1 MGGATLEQT
10 VRTVTATLVADTPL
24 AETLQLVVDLSCALA
39 PAAVAARVTL
49 VDERGR
55 PVDEVRAGE
64 TPDDGT
70 AVREGARLSVPL
82 LASGRTLGTIT
93 LYARD
98 VGSFTDADTT
108 ALEGFAAQ
116 AAVVLANAQAYWDLQ
131 GVAAG
136 LQSAMQS
143 RAVIEQAKGVL
154 IATEGCT
161 PDEAFTLLARTS
173 QRDNVKLRELARQ
186 IVDGTFD
193 GNLAGP

>member
-10 VRTVTATLVADTPL
+10 VRTVTATLVADAPL
-24 AETLQLVVDLSCALA
+24 AETVQLVADLACALA
-39 PAAVAARVTL
+39 PAAVAATLSL

-55 PVDEVRAGE
+55 PVDEVRAGA
-64 TPDDGT
+64 TPDGT
-70 AVREGARLSVPL
+70 AVPDGARLSVPL
-82 LASGRTLGTIT
+82 LASGRNLGTIT
-93 LYARD
+93 VYAREA
-98 VGSFTDADTT
+98 GSFTDADTT
-108 ALEGFAAQ
+108 ALEVFADQ

-154 IATEGCT
+154 IATQGCT
-161 PDEAFTLLARTS
+161 PDEAFALLARTS

-193 GNLAGP
+193 GTLAGP